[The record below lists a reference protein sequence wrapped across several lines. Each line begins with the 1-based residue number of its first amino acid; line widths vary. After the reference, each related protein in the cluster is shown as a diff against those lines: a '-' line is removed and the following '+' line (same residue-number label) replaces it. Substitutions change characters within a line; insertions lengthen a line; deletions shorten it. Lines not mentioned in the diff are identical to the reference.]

1 LPVGGLTNIGI
12 LGCGGRMGRM
22 LLQELSGRARL
33 AGGVDKPGSGLIG
46 RDLGTLIGTEPCGLR
61 VGEDAGALFAAAD
74 VVIDFTAANAAARHA
89 GLAVLHRTA
98 LVMGTTGLD
107 TEAEAALH
115 QAATKVAVVR
125 AANMSIGVT
134 LLTMLVEK
142 LAAQLV
148 PDRYD
153 IEIVEMHHRH
163 KRDAPSGTALA
174 LAEAAARG
182 RSVALEQVRRRSGD
196 GDTGP
201 RAPGE
206 IGIVSLRGGDVVG
219 DHTVIFAADGERF
232 ELSHKASS
240 RQIFAGGAIT
250 AALWAATRPPGL
262 YSMTDVLG

>member
-1 LPVGGLTNIGI
+1 VPAGGVTTIGI

-22 LLQELSGRARL
+22 LLQELSGRASL
-33 AGGVDKPGSGLIG
+33 AGGVDSPGSGWIG
-46 RDLGTLIGTEPCGLR
+46 RDLGTLIGAEPCGLT
-61 VGEDAGALFAAAD
+61 VGEDADALFSSAD
-74 VVIDFTAANAAARHA
+74 VVIDFTVANAVARHA
-89 GLAVLHRTA
+89 GLAVLHGTA

-115 QAATKVAVVR
+115 QAATKVPVVR

-142 LAAQLV
+142 LALQLT

-182 RSVALEQVRRRSGD
+182 RGVALDQVQRRSRD

-201 RAPGE
+201 RPPGE
-206 IGIVSLRGGDVVG
+206 IGIMSLRGGDVVG
-219 DHTVIFAADGERF
+219 DHSVIFASDGERF

-240 RQIFAGGAIT
+240 RQIFAQGAIT
-250 AALWAATRPPGL
+250 AALWVATRPPGL
-262 YSMTDVLG
+262 YSMADVLK